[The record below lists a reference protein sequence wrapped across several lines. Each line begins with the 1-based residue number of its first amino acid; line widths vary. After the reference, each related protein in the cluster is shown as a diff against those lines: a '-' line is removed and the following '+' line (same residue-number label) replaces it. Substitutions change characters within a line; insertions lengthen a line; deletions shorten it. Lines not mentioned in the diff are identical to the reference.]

1 MPPPTFTTN
10 SQGITSTYLRGWQAS
25 IFDRTVTGQGYELR
39 TYRFDTR
46 GEVSFHPTMED
57 AKAAA
62 TAFVTDAPAW
72 EPRRTCHWC
81 GLELIGATHCPEC
94 GEQL

>member
-1 MPPPTFTTN
+1 MNQPTFTTN
-10 SQGITSTYLRGWQAS
+10 SLGVTSTYLRGWQAS
-25 IFDRTVTGQGYELR
+25 IFDRTATGQGYELR

-46 GEVSFHPTMED
+46 GEISFHPTMED

-62 TAFVTDAPAW
+62 LAFVAAAPAW
-72 EPRRTCHWC
+72 EPHHACHWC
-81 GLELIGATHCPEC
+81 GQTLIWATHCLEC